1 MSKKQ
6 KKEIED
12 AMKIITLGESGV
24 GKTSIIRRYIHNIFD
39 ENNLS
44 TIGLNFSFKEVK
56 LKDGN
61 IINLKLIDTAGQE
74 KYKALAKSYFK
85 NIDAVLFVF
94 AINSQESFDNI
105 KNWIKLFDDN
115 HNGKAGIPKYLI
127 GNKSDQEREVKNDL
141 VEQFKNENKE
151 YKYYETSAKNNDGI
165 DQLFQEIGEDLYKIL
180 CEKMGRGRTKSQN
193 AIKISNGLRT
203 KALFLSLSPLVI
215 LLR

>member
-6 KKEIED
+6 KKDID
-12 AMKIITLGESGV
+12 DTKKIITLGESGV

-74 KYKALAKSYFK
+74 KYRALAKSYFK
-85 NIDAVLFVF
+85 NVDAVLFVF

-115 HNGKAGIPKYLI
+115 HNGKTGIPKYLI
-127 GNKSDQEREVKNDL
+127 GNKSDQERVVKDDL
-141 VEQFKNENKE
+141 IEQLKNEYKD
-151 YKYYETSAKNNDGI
+151 YKYFETSAKNNDGI
-165 DQLFQEIGEDLYKIL
+165 EKLFKDIGEDLYEIL
-180 CEKMGRGRTKSQN
+180 REKEGKGRKKSQSV
-193 AIKISNGLRT
+193 IKISKYKKNN
-203 KALFLSLSPLVI
+203 KNNCICPL
-215 LLR
+215 

>member
-6 KKEIED
+6 KKDID
-12 AMKIITLGESGV
+12 DTKKIITLGESGV

-74 KYKALAKSYFK
+74 KYRALAKSYFK
-85 NIDAVLFVF
+85 NVDAALFVF
-94 AINSQESFDNI
+94 AMNSQESFDNI

-115 HNGKAGIPKYLI
+115 HNGKTGIPKYLI
-127 GNKSDQEREVKNDL
+127 GNKSDQEREVNDDL
-141 VEQFKNENKE
+141 IEQLKNEYKD
-151 YKYYETSAKNNDGI
+151 YKYFETSAKNNDGI
-165 DQLFQEIGEDLYKIL
+165 ENLFKEIGEDLYKIL
-180 CEKMGRGRTKSQN
+180 SEKEGKGRKKSQS
-193 AIKISNGLRT
+193 AVKISKYKNKNKGNNCLC
-203 KALFLSLSPLVI
+203 P
-215 LLR
+215 

>member
-6 KKEIED
+6 KKDIED
-12 AMKIITLGESGV
+12 SKKIITLGESGV

-74 KYKALAKSYFK
+74 KYRALAKSYFK
-85 NIDAVLFVF
+85 NVDAVLFVF

-115 HNGKAGIPKYLI
+115 HNGKTGIPKYLI
-127 GNKSDQEREVKNDL
+127 GNKSDQERVVKDDL
-141 VEQFKNENKE
+141 IEQLKNEYKD
-151 YKYYETSAKNNDGI
+151 YKYFETSAKNNDGI
-165 DQLFQEIGEDLYKIL
+165 EKLFKDIGEDLYEIL
-180 CEKMGRGRTKSQN
+180 REKEGKGRKKSQSV
-193 AIKISNGLRT
+193 IKISKYKKNN
-203 KALFLSLSPLVI
+203 KNNCICPL
-215 LLR
+215 